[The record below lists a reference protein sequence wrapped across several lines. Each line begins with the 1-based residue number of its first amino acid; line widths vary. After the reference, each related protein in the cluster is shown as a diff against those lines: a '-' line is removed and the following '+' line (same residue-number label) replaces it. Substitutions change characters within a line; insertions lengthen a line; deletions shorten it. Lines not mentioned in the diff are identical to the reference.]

1 MFSECLN
8 KIKILK
14 RSTEI
19 FIDISWQNKK
29 RKKFDNAMEDIPAT
43 EDFLVR

>member
-8 KIKILK
+8 KINILK
-14 RSTEI
+14 RSTEN
-19 FIDISWQNKK
+19 FIDISLQRKK
-29 RKKFDNAMEDIPAT
+29 RKKFDDTMEEIPAT